1 MPETDFLNRRIMI
14 VDDEKDILLLLKET
28 KVLLHSRRRPP
39 PNPVSYP
46 AHRLWMTKTEWDN
59 EKTA

>member
-28 KVLLHSRRRPP
+28 LTR
-39 PNPVSYP
+39 
-46 AHRLWMTKTEWDN
+46 
-59 EKTA
+59 